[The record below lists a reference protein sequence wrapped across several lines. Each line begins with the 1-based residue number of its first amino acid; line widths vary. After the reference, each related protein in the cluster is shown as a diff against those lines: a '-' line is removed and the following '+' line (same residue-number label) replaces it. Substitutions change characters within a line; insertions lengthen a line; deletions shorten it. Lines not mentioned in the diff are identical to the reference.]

1 LLGLEESK
9 AMNTVGIIGAGQ
21 MGAGIA
27 QVAASSGMRVLLSD
41 VSRELAE
48 QGKRDIAKQLRRL
61 VEKGR
66 MEESSCDTAIALIEP
81 IGDLEPMAEAK
92 LVIEAATEREEV
104 KRAIFAGVARILAKD
119 AVLATNTSSIS
130 ITRLAQASP
139 DPQRFIGTHFFNPV
153 PLMPLLELIRGL
165 ATSDE
170 AIATAEAF
178 GKQVGKTTI
187 LAADRPGFV
196 VNRILIP
203 MLNEAVLATGER
215 LASVSDIDA
224 ALKLGAGHPMGP
236 LALID
241 LIGLDTLLG
250 AIRVFQE
257 DFGDPKYRPA
267 PLLLKLVEAGWLGRK
282 SGRGFYDYSSGEPIP
297 LTF

>member
-1 LLGLEESK
+1 
-9 AMNTVGIIGAGQ
+9 MNTVGIIGAGQ

-282 SGRGFYDYSSGEPIP
+282 SGRGFYDYSSAEPIP